1 MTVRITD
8 LGSGQITL
16 AVLAGILLIAVSAAG
31 LRYWLHRRGRRQPSL
46 VRLITRAQDRAIG
59 LIKRPI
65 TAAVMDEVAEV
76 LRTGRYTRNIASALR
91 ENHDEI
97 KAMVA
102 EKMTADPTIGRI
114 GLLPLHDRVIDEV
127 TETTLR
133 VVLAVLADP
142 RTDELFSDLLRY
154 NVEQIGRAVRDPG

>member
-1 MTVRITD
+1 MTVRITHLD
-8 LGSGQITL
+8 TGQIVL
-16 AVLAGILLIAVSAAG
+16 AMLAGILLIAVSAAA
-31 LRYWLHRRGRRQPSL
+31 LRHWLHRRGRRQPSL
-46 VRLITRAQDRAIG
+46 VRSITRAQDRVIG
-59 LIKRPI
+59 LLKRPI
-65 TAAVMDEVAEV
+65 TAAVLDEVAEV

-114 GLLPLHDRVIDEV
+114 GLLPLHERIIDEV

-154 NVEQIGRAVRDPG
+154 NVEQIGRAVRGAG

>member
-1 MTVRITD
+1 MSVRITQ
-8 LGSGQITL
+8 LGSGQVTL
-16 AVLAGILLIAVSAAG
+16 AVLAGLLLVAVSAAA
-31 LRYWLHRRGRRQPSL
+31 LRHSLHRRGRNQPL
-46 VRLITRAQDRAIG
+46 VVRFITRAQDKAIS
-59 LIKRPI
+59 LVKRPI
-65 TAAVMDEVAEV
+65 TAAVLDEVAEV
-76 LRTGRYTRNIASALR
+76 LRTGHYTRNIASALR

-102 EKMTADPTIGRI
+102 EKITADPTIGRI
-114 GLLPLHDRVIDEV
+114 GLLPLHERIIDEV

-154 NVEQIGRAVRDPG
+154 NVEQIGRAVRGAG